1 MTLFLRA
8 RGALLPMLA
17 AVSLLVC
24 TPLAAQTTDFK
35 NGTYMVK
42 DGGYTLDVSHEG
54 AAMRVKEPNKVSDYA
69 LVSPGTYQFYSE
81 KTQTNYGMRVVND
94 HTLIAF
100 KPDRPDV
107 PGTELVLINSAPG
120 ESGLAVSDEVTG
132 RYEALAEQY
141 RQKSES
147 DPANAQAWTACSAV
161 ALKRSVSNA
170 AEADAFSSQ
179 MAGML
184 KQMLVDT
191 NTSPCPDVIPQW

>member
-1 MTLFLRA
+1 MTLLLRA
-8 RGALLPMLA
+8 RGALLCMLA
-17 AVSLLVC
+17 AVSVLVC
-24 TPLAAQTTDFK
+24 APVAAQTTDFK
-35 NGTYMVK
+35 NGTYMVR
-42 DGGYTLDVSHEG
+42 DGGYTIDVSHEG
-54 AAMRVKEPNKVSDYA
+54 GAMRVTEPNKVSDYA
-69 LVSPGTYQFYSE
+69 QVSPGTYQFYNE
-81 KTQTNYGMRVVND
+81 NTQTHYGMRVVDD
-94 HTLIAF
+94 HTLMAF
-100 KPDRPDV
+100 KPDQPDA

-120 ESGLAVSDEVTG
+120 EGGPAVSGEVSG

-170 AEADAFSSQ
+170 AEADAFSGQ